1 MLAFFTRCGTDRCA
15 IQGITRKEGFM
26 RSAKLFALSWIVFLA
41 SVFVFVQP
49 IIARGAS
56 PYPDRPVKMIIP
68 WAAGGDT
75 DVVKRIF
82 ANHLQKQLGQPVVVT
97 NVTGASGTVGAREAK
112 AAPPD
117 GYTIYSVHDY
127 LHGTYYTGIT
137 DVNYWDFEPVCRV
150 VFTPN
155 LVGANAKTKWN
166 SMGDLISDAK
176 KRPDQITFGVT
187 LGSTTHF
194 FAAFIAKETGAQW
207 RYVSYEG
214 TAPRMTAL
222 LGGHLDLG
230 RVDLTQMDKVD
241 AGQLKLLGIATE
253 ERHPRVPNVPTLKE
267 QGINVVYGEN
277 RGILVPKGTPET
289 ALAKL
294 EEACGKVAKETSFI
308 EEMRKQGTDVTFL
321 GRKAYAEFLKKDDNL
336 TKEAATAVG
345 ILKRK

>member
-1 MLAFFTRCGTDRCA
+1 M
-15 IQGITRKEGFM
+15 K
-26 RSAKLFALSWIVFLA
+26 SAKLFLLIWIVFLA
-41 SVFVFVQP
+41 AAFLFTQP
-49 IIARGAS
+49 IISDAAS
-56 PYPDRPVKMIIP
+56 AYPDRPVKMIIP

-82 ANHLQKQLGQPVVVT
+82 ANALEKHLGQPVVVV
-97 NVTGASGTVGAREAK
+97 NITGASGTRGSAEAK
-112 AAPPD
+112 KSPPD

-127 LHGTYYTGIT
+127 IHGTYYTGIT
-137 DVNYWDFEPVCRV
+137 DVNYWDFEPICRI

-155 LVGANAKTKWN
+155 LVGAHAKTKWS
-166 SMGDLISDAK
+166 SMAELISDAK
-176 KRPDQITFGVT
+176 KRPGQITFGIT

-194 FAAFIAKETGAQW
+194 FAAFIEKETGAQW

-222 LGGHLDLG
+222 LGGHIELG
-230 RVDLTQMDKVD
+230 RVDLTQMDKVR
-241 AGQLKLLGIATE
+241 AGELRLLGIATE
-253 ERHPRVPNVPTLKE
+253 ERHPVVPNVPTLRE

-277 RGILVPKGTPET
+277 RGVLAPKGTPEA

-294 EEACGKVAKETSFI
+294 EEACAKVAKETSFV
-308 EEMRKQGTDVTFL
+308 EEMRKQGTEVTFL
-321 GRKAYAEFLKKDDNL
+321 GRKAYAEFLKKDDVL